1 MYARKNP
8 TTVRPETTRRG
19 DAEVPSNIAAPT
31 RRLPVRA
38 DPRSH
43 VFFPMLTIDDSFRRP
58 TDIRTVPSTV
68 MTVAA
73 EDGFMM
79 HEAASKVAPSRATT
93 PILEI
98 TLELRRKRWTLTML
112 EIAPEITQPV
122 QSRLGDARSRSISP
136 AEFADI
142 SEKRKI

>member
-1 MYARKNP
+1 
-8 TTVRPETTRRG
+8 
-19 DAEVPSNIAAPT
+19 
-31 RRLPVRA
+31 
-38 DPRSH
+38 
-43 VFFPMLTIDDSFRRP
+43 
-58 TDIRTVPSTV
+58 

-112 EIAPEITQPV
+112 EIAPEITQPA
-122 QSRLGDARSRSISP
+122 QSRRDEDRTSSINP
-136 AEFADI
+136 IEFADI
-142 SEKRKI
+142 VRRERCEGLQEREGSRLGFYEFSQ